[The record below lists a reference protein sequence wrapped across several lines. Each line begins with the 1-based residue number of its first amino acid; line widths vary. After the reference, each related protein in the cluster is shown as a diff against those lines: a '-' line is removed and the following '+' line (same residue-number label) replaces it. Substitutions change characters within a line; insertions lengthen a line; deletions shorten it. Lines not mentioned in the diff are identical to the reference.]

1 MRKFFYGA
9 LSISLALSPICPI
22 WAATSTESITSTAK
36 ENTITQEAISI
47 ELSDEKILVDGSA
60 ASTKKGDAVY
70 TSHDIIYYEDKDTYA
85 SGNPYGEGTEKDK
98 HSAEE
103 AAKHTVVNITKP
115 GTYRISG
122 KLSYGQIFVN
132 VGKEETD
139 KVTLILDNADIT
151 CTVAPA
157 VFFYKV
163 YECDKDATIDTASN
177 TVDTTNAGARVILAD
192 DSTNTINGSYVA
204 RILKDQTE
212 EKKLHKYDAAFYSRM
227 SMEIDGE
234 TKGNGILNIH
244 AENEGLDSE
253 LHLTINGGKI
263 NIQSKDDGINV
274 NEDGISV
281 FTMNDGYLNIF
292 AGNGTEGDGID
303 SNGWN
308 VINGGI
314 IISLANPKSMDGGID
329 SDKGSTI
336 NGGTVIG
343 AGNMYD
349 PLEEDSKQLFM
360 FLQLAQKT
368 DALLTV
374 TDEKDKPVFAFDF
387 PNDYTYIVFSTPTL
401 TEGTYH
407 VYQGG
412 DIKGT
417 EENGFYS
424 TITSYTKGTQ
434 LQHGGTATNINS
446 LGMAPPKGTT
456 PDNLEAPLEGF
467 NGEPPKLPEGEE
479 NTNHPIPPQG
489 MADFSQPTPPNG
501 EMPTPP
507 KGKPTNGNGGGPK
520 GMTSSSETE
529 SIDFVLSATSKS
541 FTNIL
546 SQNTQTQQTN
556 TTESK
561 TQSTQSAQ
569 TNK

>member
-9 LSISLALSPICPI
+9 LSITLALSSIGPT
-22 WAATSTESITSTAK
+22 WAATSTESITATAK

-60 ASTKKGDAVY
+60 VSTKSGDAVY
-70 TSHDIIYYEDKDTYA
+70 ISHDIIYYEDKDTYS
-85 SGNPYGEGTEKDK
+85 SGNPYGEGTDKDK

-132 VGKEETD
+132 VGKEDSD
-139 KVTLILDNADIT
+139 KVTLILDNVDIT
-151 CTVAPA
+151 CSVAPA

-163 YECDKDATIDTASN
+163 YECDADATIDTASS

-212 EKKLHKYDAAFYSRM
+212 EKKLHKYDGAFYSRM

-234 TKGNGILNIH
+234 TKGNGVLNIN

-281 FTMNDGYLNIF
+281 FTMNDGYLNIY

-308 VINGGI
+308 VINGGTV
-314 IISLANPKSMDGGID
+314 ISLANPKSMDGGID
-329 SDKGSTI
+329 SDKGSII

-349 PLEEDSKQLFM
+349 SLEDDSKQLFM

-368 DALLTV
+368 DKLLTV
-374 TDEKDKPVFAFDF
+374 TDEKDSPVFAFDF
-387 PNDYTYIVFSTPTL
+387 PNDYSYIVFSTPTL
-401 TEGTYH
+401 KEGTYH

-424 TITSYTKGTQ
+424 TITSYTKGSQ
-434 LQHGGTATNINS
+434 LQHGGNANS
-446 LGMAPPKGTT
+446 RMTLSKSSMPNDLEVPP
-456 PDNLEAPLEGF
+456 EGF
-467 NGEPPKLPEGEE
+467 NGEPPELPEGEQ
-479 NTNHPIPPQG
+479 NTNHPTPPQG

-507 KGKPTNGNGGGPK
+507 KDQVADGNGNAPK
-520 GMTSSSETE
+520 GMSDSSELE
-529 SIDFVLSATSKS
+529 STDFVLSQTSKN
-541 FTNIL
+541 FTNL
-546 SQNTQTQQTN
+546 VSQTVQTQQATATQAK
-556 TTESK
+556 TTTTQPAQVSK
-561 TQSTQSAQ
+561 
-569 TNK
+569 

>member
-22 WAATSTESITSTAK
+22 WAATSTSSTTATVK
-36 ENTITQEAISI
+36 ENVLTQEAISI
-47 ELSDEKILVDGSA
+47 QLSDEKILVDGNV
-60 ASTKKGDAVY
+60 ASTKEGDAVY

-85 SGNPYGEGTEKDK
+85 SGNPYGEGKEQDK

-115 GTYRISG
+115 GTYRLSG

-139 KVTLILDNADIT
+139 KVTLILDNVDIT

-163 YECDKDATIDTASN
+163 YECDGQATVDTASS

-204 RILKDQTE
+204 RILKDQKE
-212 EKKLHKYDAAFYSRM
+212 EKKLHKYDGAFYSRM

-234 TKGNGILNIH
+234 TKGNGLLNIH

-263 NIQSKDDGINV
+263 NIESKDDGINV

-281 FTMNDGYLNIF
+281 FTMNDGYLNIY

-308 VINGGI
+308 VINGGTV
-314 IISLANPKSMDGGID
+314 ISLSNPKSMDGGID
-329 SDKGSTI
+329 SDKGSII

-349 PLEEDSKQLFM
+349 SLEDDSKQLFM

-368 DALLTV
+368 DKLLTV
-374 TDEKDKPVFAFDF
+374 TDEKDSPVFAFDF
-387 PNDYTYIVFSTPTL
+387 PNDYSYIVFSTPTL
-401 TEGTYH
+401 KEGTYH

-412 DIKGT
+412 DIKGI

-424 TITSYTKGTQ
+424 TITSYTKGSQ
-434 LQHGGTATNINS
+434 LQHGGTANNRMTR
-446 LGMAPPKGTT
+446 PKGTMS
-456 PDNLEAPLEGF
+456 NGLEVPPEGF
-467 NGEPPKLPEGEE
+467 NGEPPELPEGEE
-479 NTNHPIPPQG
+479 NTNHPTPPQG

-507 KGKPTNGNGGGPK
+507 KDQADGNGNAPK
-520 GMTSSSETE
+520 GMTDSSELE
-529 SIDFVLSATSKS
+529 STDFVLSQASKN
-541 FTNIL
+541 FTNL
-546 SQNTQTQQTN
+546 VSQTIQTQQT
-556 TTESK
+556 TTTQAK
-561 TQSTQSAQ
+561 TTTTQLAQ
-569 TNK
+569 TSK